1 MGCTSSVQATGP
13 CVHELYSF
21 HEKLGQGAFGQV
33 RAAVRLETQDPCAVK
48 ILDVGGSRKRRSEAQ
63 MEQLI
68 WQGLG
73 QHQHILNLM
82 EVFADRNFRYFVMEK
97 CDRSLLD
104 MLCRKEGLEE
114 RDLLNTFHQMLLG
127 LQHCHS
133 LHVVHRDVK
142 PANFLVTS
150 DGIVK
155 LCDFGLADFDNTYL
169 GGLRGIAG
177 TAPFMSPE
185 MVLEHIYDCKTDI
198 WSLGATAYLILY
210 GCFVYPIDIPKNCN
224 SPNKLMH
231 AAIASNDP
239 PPAYKVQ
246 EGLSVPST
254 QARGFVQALLQRDP
268 LMRPSAGQCLK
279 MSAMRC
285 KDAVV
290 PRSKSSLKST
300 LRLVRQRTAEFKVQ
314 VDPTVAKT
322 MDELLQQQQRKFRG
336 SLARGFTMPIQG
348 SKSIESSI
356 QYSRSMSHGGEIS
369 LSAIRLDDTDALSEC
384 STAANS
390 GSTKNTVQSL

>member
-1 MGCTSSVQATGP
+1 
-13 CVHELYSF
+13 
-21 HEKLGQGAFGQV
+21 
-33 RAAVRLETQDPCAVK
+33 
-48 ILDVGGSRKRRSEAQ
+48 